1 MLGAAAAL
9 GVVACIGL
17 QISVST
23 RIMQHRKL
31 IAVKT
36 AELTSLEETR
46 KQVERFEKERKDI
59 EQKLNVIAQLE
70 SARSGPVRLMDELAS
85 RIPERLWLN
94 SMTAKGGVLSL
105 KGLSLD
111 AEIVAAF
118 LTGLE
123 ESPLLSRVELLETKL
138 EEIEGLKLNTF
149 QIKGQYPYVQPAPE
163 TQPPAPYGRRVGG

>member
-31 IAVKT
+31 ITVKT
-36 AELTSLEETR
+36 AELASLEETR

-85 RIPERLWLN
+85 RIPERLWLS
-94 SMTAKGGVLSL
+94 SMTAREGVLSL

-118 LTGLE
+118 MTGLE

-138 EEIEGLKLNTF
+138 EVIEGLKLNTF
-149 QIKGQYPYVQPAPE
+149 QIKGLYPHVQPAAE
-163 TQPPAPYGRRVGG
+163 AQTPAPYGR

>member
-1 MLGAAAAL
+1 M

-31 IAVKT
+31 IATNT
-36 AELTSLEETR
+36 AELASLQETR

-59 EQKLNVIAQLE
+59 ERKLNVIAQLE
-70 SARSGPVRLMDELAS
+70 SARAGPVRLMDEIAS
-85 RIPERLWLN
+85 RIPERLWLSN
-94 SMTAKGGVLSL
+94 MTAKGGVLSL

-149 QIKGQYPYVQPAPE
+149 RIKGLYPYVQPAAE
-163 TQPPAPYGRRVGG
+163 TQTPAPYGRRVGG

>member
-1 MLGAAAAL
+1 M
-9 GVVACIGL
+9 
-17 QISVST
+17 
-23 RIMQHRKL
+23 HNRKV
-31 IAVKT
+31 IAQKT
-36 AELTSLEETR
+36 AELASLQETR

-70 SARSGPVRLMDELAS
+70 SARSGPVRLMDEISS

-94 SMTAKGGVLSL
+94 NMTAKGGVLSL

-123 ESPLLSRVELLETKL
+123 ESPLLTRVELLETKL

-149 QIKGQYPYVQPAPE
+149 QIKGQYPHVQPVKE
-163 TQPPAPYGRRVGG
+163 TQASAPYGR